1 MQFESIKDIWDAVC
15 DNCTNQKTIT
25 PVARGLWLDD
35 IVPMELKD
43 GKFTASIYS
52 DWKQGLVLSN
62 FKSII
67 EESFLQVIGIPVT
80 FELLLSDEDGSVIT
94 KTETASA
101 GEESYESH
109 FTFENFIV
117 GSSNRFAHAT
127 SMAVAD
133 NPSNIYNPLVIYGA
147 SGVGKTHLLFAIK
160 NKISKKFPEKKIE
173 YIRGEEFTNMLITA
187 IQDGKIGL
195 DTIHDFRN
203 RFRTTDVLLM
213 DDIHFIAGKE
223 STMEEFYNTFDALS
237 QANKQIVVTCD
248 RPINEI
254 KTLTDRIRTRL
265 SSGVMAD
272 MSPPDFETRVG
283 IIKTKASLLD
293 LNLEDNIVFFIAEH
307 VKMNTR
313 QIEGVIKKIHAH
325 VTLQNKSLTVSV
337 VQNLIRDIMND
348 NTPEPVK
355 IEEIVSEVSKTF
367 SVSEKDIISKRK
379 TAQVAF
385 ARQVAMYI
393 ARETTELSYKAI
405 GDSFGKDHTTV
416 LHNVQKIENHL
427 SSNPFDKELVED
439 IIKNL
444 MNT

>member
-1 MQFESIKDIWDAVC
+1 MQIESVEDIWKAVC
-15 DNCTNQKTIT
+15 DNCIDNNIIT
-25 PVARGLWLDD
+25 TVAYSVWFADLVPVE
-35 IVPMELKD
+35 MKD
-43 GKFTASIYS
+43 GVFTVSIGS
-52 DWKQGLVLSN
+52 DYKKSIVEAN
-62 FKSII
+62 FKKII
-67 EESFLQVIGIPVT
+67 EDAFLDVVGIPVK
-80 FELLLSDEDGSVIT
+80 LRILLSDERGNVVNQN
-94 KTETASA
+94 AA
-101 GEESYESH
+101 GQNSDDSFGSH

-127 SMAVAD
+127 AMAVAD

-160 NKISKKFPEKKIE
+160 NKINQKFPDKKTE
-173 YIRGEEFTNMLITA
+173 YIRGEEFTNMLIKA
-187 IQDGKIGL
+187 
-195 DTIHDFRN
+195 IHDGAVGAIDDFRS

-237 QANKQIVVTCD
+237 QAGKQIVVTCD
-248 RPINEI
+248 RPLNEI

-265 SSGVMAD
+265 SSGVTAD
-272 MSPPDFETRVG
+272 ITPPDFETRVG

-293 LNLEDNIVFFIAEH
+293 LSIEDNIAFFIAEH

-313 QIEGVIKKIHAH
+313 QIEGVIKKIHAY
-325 VTLQNKSLTVSV
+325 VNLQNKTPTISV
-337 VQNLIRDIMND
+337 VQSLIRDIMND
-348 NTPEPVK
+348 TTPEPIK
-355 IEEIVSEVSKTF
+355 IEEIISEVSKTF

-379 TAQVAF
+379 TATIAF
-385 ARQVAMYI
+385 ARQVAMYV

-427 SSNPFDKELVED
+427 KANTFDKELVEN

-444 MNT
+444 QNM

>member
-1 MQFESIKDIWDAVC
+1 MQIESINDIWNAVC
-15 DNCTNQKTIT
+15 ENCVEQKLIT
-25 PVARGLWLDD
+25 PVAYSVWLKD
-35 IVPMELKD
+35 IVPIEMKD

-52 DWKQGLVLSN
+52 DYKKGIVMSN
-62 FKSII
+62 FKNII
-67 EESFLQVIGIPVT
+67 EESFLQVVGIPIS
-80 FELLLSDEDGSVIT
+80 FEVILSDESGKVIT
-94 KTETASA
+94 ENKNLSA
-101 GEESYESH
+101 EGDSFESH

-147 SGVGKTHLLFAIK
+147 SGVGKTHLLLAIK
-160 NKISKKFPEKKIE
+160 NKISQKFPEKKIE
-173 YIRGEEFTNMLITA
+173 YIRGEEFTNMLIKA
-187 IQDGKIGL
+187 IQDGKIGIG
-195 DTIHDFRN
+195 TIDDFRN
-203 RFRTTDVLLM
+203 RFRTADVLLM
-213 DDIHFIAGKE
+213 DDIHFIAGKD

-248 RPINEI
+248 RPLNEI

-265 SSGVMAD
+265 SSGVTAD
-272 MSPPDFETRVG
+272 MTPPDFETRVG
-283 IIKTKASLLD
+283 IIKTKASILD

-313 QIEGVIKKIHAH
+313 QIEGVIKKIHAY
-325 VTLQNKSLTVSV
+325 VNLQNKTPTISV
-337 VQNLIRDIMND
+337 VQSLIRDIMND
-348 NTPEPVK
+348 TTPEPIK

-367 SVSEKDIISKRK
+367 SVSERDIISKRK
-379 TAQVAF
+379 TAAVAF

-427 SSNPFDKELVED
+427 NGNPFDKELVEN

-444 MNT
+444 KNT